1 VEPAIAPAQAQFAPR
16 GVLRTAIWVVSE
28 PAAARLRGLPFDR
41 IRPARGAQTFR
52 RAQSQLMDCKIPQ
65 RHKIVCSRTHY
76 RRIAL

>member
-52 RAQSQLMDCKIPQ
+52 RAQSQL
-65 RHKIVCSRTHY
+65 
-76 RRIAL
+76 